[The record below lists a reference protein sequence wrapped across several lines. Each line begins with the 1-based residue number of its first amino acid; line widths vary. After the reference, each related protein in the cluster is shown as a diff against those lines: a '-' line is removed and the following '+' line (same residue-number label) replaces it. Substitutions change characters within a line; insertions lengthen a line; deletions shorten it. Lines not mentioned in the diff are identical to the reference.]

1 MSSTFVFR
9 GRSVGSVV
17 AQCVHMH
24 ISGLFCCVFKEPS
37 FAGEEHENMFSVQ
50 DDSKSLHAGEKIS
63 CVR

>member
-9 GRSVGSVV
+9 GRSVSAVV

-24 ISGLFCCVFKEPS
+24 ISGLFCCVFKVPS

-50 DDSKSLHAGEKIS
+50 DDSKSLHAGEKIG